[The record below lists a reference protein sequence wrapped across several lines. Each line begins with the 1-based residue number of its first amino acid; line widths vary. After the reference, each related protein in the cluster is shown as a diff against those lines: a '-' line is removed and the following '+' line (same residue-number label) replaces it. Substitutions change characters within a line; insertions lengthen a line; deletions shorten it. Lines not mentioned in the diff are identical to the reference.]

1 VRWWSVRARAGAA
14 TRLGWRDWTVGGL
27 AAAASAIQVSVGPS
41 VERAVP
47 FASVGALLG
56 IAGGLALAWRR
67 RRPVVVSALAVG
79 TSGVQAL
86 VSGPALPVVGWLA
99 VVALAWH
106 ASNLRTALRGAA
118 AAAVAVAAVHT
129 VAGLMYQRDV
139 EPLVLSL
146 TLVVLLGAALA
157 RLQRARADAQR
168 REREAAREQ
177 AVTAERLRI
186 AWDLHDLVGHGLSS
200 VAIQSST
207 ARLALDAGDAAAAR
221 RAVVSM
227 EKASRVALAEMRQ
240 LLGVLRQGA
249 VEAAPAPGLDAI
261 QALADDASAAGHAV
275 TVHRSGPLD
284 GVPPAVSLCAYRVVQ
299 EALTNAVRHA
309 PGAAIA
315 ISLQV
320 AAHEFT
326 VEVTDDG
333 IDRPAGPASEEG
345 GARYGL
351 MGLAER
357 VGTAGGTIDAGPRVD
372 SPGWR
377 VVARLPLAEEEP

>member
-1 VRWWSVRARAGAA
+1 
-14 TRLGWRDWTVGGL
+14 LRDWTFGGL

-41 VERAVP
+41 VERAAPV
-47 FASVGALLG
+47 ATVAGLG

-67 RRPVVVSALAVG
+67 RRPVVASALALG
-79 TSGVQAL
+79 TSSVQAL
-86 VSGPALPVVGWLA
+86 VAGPSVPLVGWLA
-99 VVALAWH
+99 VVALARH
-106 ASNLRTALRGAA
+106 APNLRTALRGAA
-118 AAAVAVAAVHT
+118 AAAVAVAAVHAA
-129 VAGLMYQRDV
+129 AGLMYQRST

-200 VAIQSST
+200 VAIQSSA

-221 RAVVSM
+221 RAIVSM
-227 EKASRVALAEMRQ
+227 EQASRGALSEMRQ
-240 LLGVLRQGA
+240 LLGVLRHGA
-249 VEAAPAPGLDAI
+249 VDAAPAPGLGGI
-261 QALADDASAAGHAV
+261 QALADDVRAAGHIV
-275 TVHRSGPLD
+275 TLHQSGPLD
-284 GVPPAVSLCAYRVVQ
+284 GVPPAVNLCAYRVVQ
-299 EALTNAVRHA
+299 EAVTNAVRHA

-320 AAHEFT
+320 TAHEFT
-326 VEVTDDG
+326 LEVTDDG
-333 IDRPAGPASEEG
+333 TERPAGPASREG
-345 GARYGL
+345 GPRYGL

-357 VGTAGGTIDAGPRVD
+357 VGSAGGTIDAGPRMD